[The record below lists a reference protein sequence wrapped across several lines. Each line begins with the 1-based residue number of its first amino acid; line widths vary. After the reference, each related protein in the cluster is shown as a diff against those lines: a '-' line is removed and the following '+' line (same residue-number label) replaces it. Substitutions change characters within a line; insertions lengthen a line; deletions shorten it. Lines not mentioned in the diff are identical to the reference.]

1 MCGEESLSL
10 LRFIMRKNEKRDMS
24 RKIKVTVEF
33 EGDEEDGLE
42 LIEILRRINDKLKSN
57 YDKEENEDDT

>member
-1 MCGEESLSL
+1 
-10 LRFIMRKNEKRDMS
+10 MS

-57 YDKEENEDDT
+57 YDKEDNEDDT